1 MTINLKKELRLL
13 PMAFL
18 LVLFLS
24 VCGLSS
30 SVYAQEVYTEN
41 VIQPMTSNNSPSPQV
56 ASSSNFFDEYQY
68 MSYKVFNGVKNGG
81 KEDAWAVKPGA
92 ITGWVSLDFGA
103 DNLKTIAKYTITSY
117 DYPDSNNYAPKSW
130 TFEGSSNGQ
139 DWVILDKREEQV
151 NWKRAET
158 REYAFSNSVA
168 YRYYKV
174 NISSINGIIQSRV
187 AIAEIEMMEL
197 ANRPSID
204 APTNLVAV
212 GGDSKVDLSWTAVSG
227 ATNYNIKR
235 STTPGGPY
243 TTVASSVYGTTYKDT
258 TVING
263 TTYYYVVTAVNGPV
277 ESANSNEASATPQ
290 APVTP
295 PPTGRAILVVTLDT
309 GLEKE
314 FDLSMTE
321 VNTFI
326 AWYEGRATGT
336 GPASYAID
344 KHDNNK
350 GPFKSRK
357 DYVIFNK
364 ILTYEVNEY
373 IPVSK

>member
-1 MTINLKKELRLL
+1 MTSNLKKEMKLL
-13 PMAFL
+13 PVSFL
-18 LVLFLS
+18 LALFLS

-30 SVYAQEVYTEN
+30 SGYAQEVYTEN
-41 VIQPMTSNNSPSPQV
+41 VIKPMTSNNSPSPQV
-56 ASSSNFFDEYQY
+56 AGSSSFFAENQY
-68 MSYKVFNGVKNGG
+68 MSFKVFNGIKNGG
-81 KEDAWAVKPGA
+81 QADAWVVKPGV

-117 DYPDSNNYAPKSW
+117 DYPDPNNYAPKSW

-139 DWVILDKREEQV
+139 DWVVLDKREEQV

-158 REYAFSNSVA
+158 REYTFSNNTA
-168 YRYYKV
+168 YRHYRV
-174 NISSINGIIQSRV
+174 NISSINGTIQSRV
-187 AIAEIEMMEL
+187 AIAEVEMMEL
-197 ANRPSID
+197 ANRSSID

-212 GGDSKVDLSWTAVSG
+212 GGDSKVALSWTAVSG

-243 TTVASSVYGTTYKDT
+243 TTVASNVYGITYTDAAVT
-258 TVING
+258 NG

-295 PPTGRAILVVTLDT
+295 PSGRAILVVTLDT

-314 FDLSMTE
+314 FDLSITE
-321 VNTFI
+321 VNAFI
-326 AWYEGRATGT
+326 AWYEGKAAGT

-364 ILTYEVNEY
+364 IVAYEVNEY
-373 IPVSK
+373 TPASK